1 MDRGR
6 RLLLLLVALVALAF
20 AGPAAASQGMLVG
33 AAEDAGKTA
42 DPAVAQAQM
51 DLAKLAGLDAIRVTA
66 VWAPGE
72 SEPDADT
79 LAALQTA
86 ATAAQTDD
94 IRLIVSVMSYGSA
107 TTPLTDEDQA
117 DFASYATAL
126 VTGLPTVQ
134 DFIIGNEPNLNRYWM
149 PQFGPGKKDAAAV
162 AYERLLATTYDA
174 MKAVSPTVDVIGGS
188 VSPRGTDNPSVRP
201 THSPSTFIPDLGAAY
216 RASGRTEP
224 IMDAF
229 AFHPYGESS
238 RIGPDFQHPRST
250 SIGLADYRKLV
261 GLLSRA
267 FKGTAQPGASLPILY
282 DEYGVQ
288 SQIPFLEQSAYT
300 NLYVPSGRD
309 AVTESLQGSYY
320 RLAIQMAA
328 CQPTVMGLLIFHTVD
343 ESDLDRWQSGMFYA
357 DGTPKSDM
365 PVIKATAEQAETS
378 SVNCAA
384 LKKSGKR
391 R

>member
-1 MDRGR
+1 MPR
-6 RLLLLLVALVALAF
+6 RARLFPLFALLALAL

-33 AAEDAGKTA
+33 AAEDAGRTA
-42 DPAVAQAQM
+42 DPAIAQAQM

-72 SEPDADT
+72 SAPDADT

-86 ATAAQTDD
+86 ATAAQADD

-107 TTPLTDEDQA
+107 TTPLTATARA
-117 DFASYATAL
+117 DFASYAAAL
-126 VTGLPTVQ
+126 VEGLPTVQ

-149 PQFGPGKKDAAAV
+149 PQFGPGKKDAAAP
-162 AYERLLATTYDA
+162 AYERLLAQTYDA

-188 VSPRGTDNPSVRP
+188 VSPRGTDDPSVRP

-238 RIGPDFQHPRST
+238 KIAPDFQHPRST
-250 SIGLADYRKLV
+250 SIGLGDYRRLV

-267 FKGTAQPGASLPILY
+267 FSGTAQKGASLPILY

-288 SQIPFLEQSAYT
+288 SQIPPLEQSAYT
-300 NLYVPSGRD
+300 NLGVPSGRD
-309 AVTESLQGSYY
+309 AVSESQQGSYY

-357 DGTPKSDM
+357 DGTPKSDL
-365 PVIKATAEQAETS
+365 PVIKAAAVQAETA

-384 LKKSGKR
+384 IKKSGKR

>member
-1 MDRGR
+1 MDRR
-6 RLLLLLVALVALAF
+6 RRILLLLVALVALAF

-33 AAEDAGKTA
+33 AAEDAGRTA

-107 TTPLTDEDQA
+107 TTPLTAQDQA
-117 DFASYATAL
+117 DFASYAAAL

-149 PQFGPGKKDAAAV
+149 PQFGPGKKDAAAI
-162 AYERLLATTYDA
+162 AYERLLAQTYDA
-174 MKAVSPTVDVIGGS
+174 MKTVSPTVDVIGGS
-188 VSPRGTDNPSVRP
+188 VSPRGTDDPSVRP

-267 FKGTAQPGASLPILY
+267 FNGTAQPGASLPILY

-288 SQIPFLEQSAYT
+288 SQIPFAEQSAYT
-300 NLYVPSGRD
+300 DLTVPSGRD
-309 AVTESLQGSYY
+309 AVSEALQGSYY

-357 DGTPKSDM
+357 DGTPKSDL

-391 R
+391 H

>member
-1 MDRGR
+1 MDRR
-6 RLLLLLVALVALAF
+6 RRILLLLAALAALAF

-33 AAEDAGKTA
+33 AAEDAGKTT

-51 DLAKLAGLDAIRVTA
+51 DLAKPAGLDAIRVTA

-107 TTPLTDEDQA
+107 TTPLTAEDQA
-117 DFASYATAL
+117 DFASYSAAL

-188 VSPRGTDNPSVRP
+188 VSPRGTDDPSVRP
-201 THSPSTFIPDLGAAY
+201 THSPTTFIPDLGAAY

-250 SIGLADYRKLV
+250 SIGLADYRKLT
-261 GLLSRA
+261 GLLRKA
-267 FKGTAQPGASLPILY
+267 F
-282 DEYGVQ
+282 
-288 SQIPFLEQSAYT
+288 
-300 NLYVPSGRD
+300 
-309 AVTESLQGSYY
+309 
-320 RLAIQMAA
+320 
-328 CQPTVMGLLIFHTVD
+328 
-343 ESDLDRWQSGMFYA
+343 
-357 DGTPKSDM
+357 
-365 PVIKATAEQAETS
+365 
-378 SVNCAA
+378 
-384 LKKSGKR
+384 
-391 R
+391 

>member
-1 MDRGR
+1 MVR
-6 RLLLLLVALVALAF
+6 RRRILFLAVCALALAL

-33 AAEDAGKTA
+33 AAEDAGKTV

-66 VWAPGE
+66 VWAPGQ
-72 SEPDADT
+72 SAPDPDT
-79 LAALQTA
+79 LTALQTA
-86 ATAAQTDD
+86 ATAAQADD

-107 TTPLTDEDQA
+107 TTPLTDQDQA
-117 DFASYATAL
+117 DFASYAAAL

-149 PQFGPGKKDAAAV
+149 PQFGPGKKDAAAI
-162 AYERLLATTYDA
+162 AYERLLALTYDA
-174 MKAVSPTVDVIGGS
+174 MKEVSPTVDVIGGS
-188 VSPRGTDNPSVRP
+188 VSPRGTDDPSVRP
-201 THSPSTFIPDLGAAY
+201 THSPTTFIPDLGAAY

-238 RIGPDFQHPRST
+238 RIAPDFQHPHST
-250 SIGLADYRKLV
+250 SIGLGDYRKLV

-288 SQIPFLEQSAYT
+288 SQIPFFEQPAYT
-300 NLYVPSGRD
+300 NLDVPSGRD
-309 AVTESLQGSYY
+309 AVSESLQGSYY

-357 DGTPKSDM
+357 DGTPKGSLA
-365 PVIKATAEQAETS
+365 VVKAAAEQAETS